1 MTHIPDLEPRFLQ
14 PDGWRWHSFEH
25 KGRRMRFGSVFPRD
39 CIPDAVVV
47 CLHGVREFSEKYF
60 ETAHWCLENNFAF
73 WTMDWVGQG
82 KSTRYLNN
90 PQKRHAEDFSAYAE
104 DLHAFILGY
113 IKHSSVHPDKG
124 RIPLALL
131 AHSMGANIGLRFLH
145 QYPDFFECAAFSAP
159 MIGIKKFEFI
169 PSILALAAAS
179 VCNLAL
185 GKSYI
190 PYGKDWD
197 GLPPLPDETLTG
209 DPQRSLIHN
218 LWCSRDPEL
227 RTGDVTLGWV
237 YQAHKSCM
245 ELQKSGVAERIKTP
259 CLFGIPGHEFLVDN
273 ARSRTFINKIPRSR
287 TLEFPDAYHEILME
301 RPEIRDR
308 FLDGFYTLVK
318 ETIIDRPETL
328 KPF

>member
-1 MTHIPDLEPRFLQ
+1 
-14 PDGWRWHSFEH
+14 
-25 KGRRMRFGSVFPRD
+25 MRFGSVFPRD

-47 CLHGVREFSEKYF
+47 CLHGVREFSEKYY
-60 ETAHWCLENNFAF
+60 ETAHWCLDHNMAF

-82 KSTRYLNN
+82 KSTRYL
-90 PQKRHAEDFSAYAE
+90 PHKRHAEDFSAYVE

-131 AHSMGANIGLRFLH
+131 AHSMGANIGLRFIKK
-145 QYPDFFECAAFSAP
+145 YPNFFECAAMSAP
-159 MIGIKKFEFI
+159 MIGIKKFESV
-169 PSILALAAAS
+169 PPALALAATS
-179 VCNLAL
+179 LCNLVV

-190 PYGKDWD
+190 PHGKDWD
-197 GLPPLPDETLTG
+197 GLPPPPAETLSG
-209 DPQRSLIHN
+209 DPNRSLVHT
-218 LWCSRDPEL
+218 LWCDGDAEL
-227 RTGDVTLGWV
+227 RTGDVTFGWV

-245 ELQKSGVAERIKTP
+245 ALQKPGIAESINTP

-273 ARSRTFINKIPRSR
+273 VRSRAFINKMPRSR
-287 TLEFPDAYHEILME
+287 TLEFPDSYHEILME
-301 RPEIRDR
+301 RPAIRDR
-308 FLDGFYTLVK
+308 YLDGFYALVK